1 MTNTETTY
9 LVGAFL
15 GVFGLTVF
23 CWLVLAP
30 AITSY
35 RRGHERVAVVLLS
48 LYILAA
54 LVGVGVVLGG
64 AIVLQWPH
72 LF

>member
-30 AITSY
+30 TITSY
-35 RRGHERVAVVLLS
+35 RRAHERAAVVILS
-48 LYILAA
+48 LYVLAA
-54 LVGVGVVLGG
+54 LVALGVVLGG